1 MLLQCVCELRKGGE
15 LINVKGALS
24 LSVGTH
30 GTEPVT
36 VQNIQYNNKLVG
48 ITLISIK

>member
-15 LINVKGALS
+15 LVNVKGALS

-30 GTEPVT
+30 GTEACNSTKHT
-36 VQNIQYNNKLVG
+36 V
-48 ITLISIK
+48 